1 MSVRA
6 TLSSMATITAVLV
19 DDERLA
25 REELE
30 FLLRDYPEVEI
41 AAVAENGLQA
51 LEVIEKLEPDL
62 VFLDVQMP
70 GLDGLGLIRRLQE
83 KSIPLPFFVMA
94 TAFDQYAVEAFRL
107 EAVDYLLKP
116 IEKDR
121 LMLTIARVKRHLAEQ
136 APLLAEPSSN
146 PNPRNKMVL
155 RSQNRNLLIDVGD
168 VIYASIQ
175 DGLIRIVT
183 TSVEGESTYKTLEDL
198 QGDLDPEQFWRVH
211 RSYLV
216 NLNRIAEVIPWFHSS
231 LMLRM
236 TDKKNTEVP
245 VSRSQTKRLRA
256 YLKM

>member
-6 TLSSMATITAVLV
+6 TPSSTGTITAILV

-30 FLLRDYPEVEI
+30 FLLRDYPEVEV
-41 AAVAENGLQA
+41 AAVVENGIQA

-70 GLDGLGLIRRLQE
+70 GLDGLGIIRRLQE
-83 KSIPLPFFVMA
+83 KQIPLPFFVMA
-94 TAFDQYAVEAFRL
+94 TAYDQYAIEAFRL

-116 IEKDR
+116 IEKNR
-121 LMLTIARVKRHLAEQ
+121 LELTIGRVKRYLAEQ
-136 APLLAEPSSN
+136 APAEPASAGT
-146 PNPRNKMVL
+146 PRSKLVL
-155 RSQNRNLLIDVGD
+155 RSQNKNLMVDVAD
-168 VIYASIQ
+168 LIYATID
-175 DGLIRIVT
+175 DGLITITT
-183 TSVEGESTYKTLEDL
+183 TSMEGESTYKTIEEL
-198 QGDLDPEQFWRVH
+198 QSDLDPDQFWRVH

-236 TDKKNTEVP
+236 TDKKGTEVP
-245 VSRSQTKRLRA
+245 VSRSQAKRLRA

>member
-6 TLSSMATITAVLV
+6 TLSSMATINAVLV

-25 REELE
+25 REELD

-41 AAVAENGLQA
+41 VAVAENGLQA

-83 KSIPLPFFVMA
+83 KSIPLPFFVMV
-94 TAFDQYAVEAFRL
+94 TAFDQYAIEAFRL

-116 IEKDR
+116 IEKNR
-121 LMLTIARVKRHLAEQ
+121 LTLTIARVKRHLAEQ
-136 APLLAEPSSN
+136 ASLLPEPASN
-146 PNPRNKMVL
+146 PNPRNKLVL
-155 RSQNRNLLIDVGD
+155 KSQNRNLLVDVSD
-168 VIYASIQ
+168 LIYASIQ

-183 TSVEGESTYKTLEDL
+183 TAVEGESTYKTLEDL

-236 TDKKNTEVP
+236 TDKKSTEVP
-245 VSRSQTKRLRA
+245 VSRSQTKRLRT